1 MVSEKA
7 LKETAAE
14 IRSKSSNDLLIEIER
29 ENRLVAQVIREFTL
43 RSVPESRRVIIQNDM
58 ATIYQLLK
66 TQDRLDQ
73 T

>member
-14 IRSKSSNDLLIEIER
+14 IRSKSSNDLLMEIDQ
-29 ENRLVAQVIREFTL
+29 ENRLVAQAIREFAL
-43 RSVPESRRVIIQNDM
+43 RSVPENKRVVIQNDM

-66 TQDRLDQ
+66 TQSRLDQ

>member
-14 IRSKSSNDLLIEIER
+14 IRSKSSNDLLADIEK
-29 ENRLVAQVIREFTL
+29 ENRLVAQAIREFAL

-66 TQDRLDQ
+66 TQGRLDQ